1 MDGGTVSL
9 KFLSSSNYLSRKI
22 ANKME
27 FCYLLFSSH
36 RKIDDMSRAFP
47 QILTSVHQELK
58 RAVLML
64 SALVQMDLITVFVNM
79 DFLEMGC
86 IA

>member
-1 MDGGTVSL
+1 MDGSPAPL
-9 KFLSSSNYLSRKI
+9 KFLSSSNYLSHKI
-22 ANKME
+22 TNKME

-36 RKIDDMSRAFP
+36 RKIDEMSRALP

-58 RAVLML
+58 SAVLMP
-64 SALVQMDLITVFVNM
+64 SALVQMDLITVFVNL